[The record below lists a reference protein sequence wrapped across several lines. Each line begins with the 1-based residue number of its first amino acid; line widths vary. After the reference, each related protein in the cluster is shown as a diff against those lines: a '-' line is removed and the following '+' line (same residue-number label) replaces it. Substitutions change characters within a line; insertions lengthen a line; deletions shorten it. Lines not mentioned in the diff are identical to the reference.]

1 MVGAI
6 LYRMDVSRHRT
17 RAIIYLASACAAA
30 SAALSAYW
38 ALGGSAG
45 ARGVGEVA
53 QTVAAGPRQAVL
65 WAVVIV
71 KLAGALLPL
80 SLMFRWGGAIPAR
93 LRMSVTAAAGTAL
106 TLYGA
111 LLTGAAALVETGAIH
126 PSGGVDWT
134 AMRWHLG
141 LWDPWFLVWGI
152 LLVMSW
158 QLARATAAR

>member
-1 MVGAI
+1 
-6 LYRMDVSRHRT
+6 MDVFRRRT

-38 ALGGSAG
+38 ALGGTAG

-53 QTVAAGPRQAVL
+53 QTIAAGPRQGVL

-71 KLAGALLPL
+71 KLVGVFLPL
-80 SLMFRWGGAIPAR
+80 SLIFRWGGTIPAR
-93 LRMSVTAAAGTAL
+93 LRMSGTAGAGTVL

-111 LLTGAAALVETGAIH
+111 VLTGGAALVETGVIH
-126 PSGGVDWT
+126 PSDRVDWT
-134 AMRWHLG
+134 ALRWHLG

-158 QLARATAAR
+158 WLVRAGAAR